1 MYLDDKISKEA
12 YDDKYSEIVNKW
24 DKCEE
29 EKHLFSDC
37 VLSQKN
43 IADKMK
49 LIRQKLKGADVLDE
63 FDRVVFES
71 IVEKVVVGDMEE
83 DGTADPYKLTFVLKG
98 MDDRSIPYARDRYM
112 NLREKT
118 VQTTRRSFKM
128 SDNHDL
134 LNDNDMCSFSGYE
147 VDDVCSNN
155 DIDACGDGMFVGVFT
170 RCKLEQR
177 T

>member
-1 MYLDDKISKEA
+1 MIVVCRMRGTGTIIFIS
-12 YDDKYSEIVNKW
+12 
-24 DKCEE
+24 
-29 EKHLFSDC
+29 
-37 VLSQKN
+37 
-43 IADKMK
+43 
-49 LIRQKLKGADVLDE
+49 RQ
-63 FDRVVFES
+63 
-71 IVEKVVVGDMEE
+71 
-83 DGTADPYKLTFVLKG
+83 YK
-98 MDDRSIPYARDRYM
+98 
-112 NLREKT
+112 
-118 VQTTRRSFKM
+118 TTRMSFKM